1 MPKEEEGKIKELD
14 RRLGEVEA
22 RLAAVAGLRET
33 YDARFTLLT
42 EKLGELRSMIIAQA
56 KESADARVKAEKA
69 LASLEGI
76 KPEEFRAFLMRR
88 DAEIE
93 GIKTRLI
100 TFEETVKSL
109 RDEMKEYRETLARF
123 KGLEA
128 VLGMSEEA
136 RSNIVRIQQLRDQVE
151 IASDK
156 VMTAFM
162 EFQRRLK
169 DVTNL
174 SLRVSRL
181 EEMVKP
187 LQQTVGRI
195 EVEIK
200 NFAPRSDLEKLAGEL
215 QAIKTAA
222 EEVKK
227 YHQSVSSEKGA
238 LEGIRAELKKAV
250 EEVERSNSAEL
261 RRLERRLDVLEKAV
275 SRILKILLSAK

>member
-1 MPKEEEGKIKELD
+1 MPEKGGEKEELE
-14 RRLGEVEA
+14 RRLDEVEG
-22 RLAAVAGLRET
+22 RLAALAGLRET

-42 EKLGELRSMIIAQA
+42 EKVGELRSMIIAQA

-88 DAEIE
+88 DAEME
-93 GIKTRLI
+93 GIKTRLT

-109 RDEMKEYRETLARF
+109 REEMREYRETLARF

-128 VLGMSEEA
+128 VLGMSDEA

-151 IASDK
+151 VASDK

-174 SLRVSRL
+174 SVRVSRL

-187 LQQTVGRI
+187 LQQTVGRL
-195 EVEIK
+195 EVELRGL
-200 NFAPRSDLEKLAGEL
+200 APKADLDKLTGEL
-215 QAIKTAA
+215 QAIKGAA

-227 YHQSVSSEKGA
+227 YYQEISSNKGS
-238 LEGIRAELKKAV
+238 LEGVKAELKKAV
-250 EEVERSNSAEL
+250 EEVERNNTAEL
-261 RRLERRLDVLEKAV
+261 KRLQRRLDVMERAV

>member
-1 MPKEEEGKIKELD
+1 
-14 RRLGEVEA
+14 
-22 RLAAVAGLRET
+22 
-33 YDARFTLLT
+33 
-42 EKLGELRSMIIAQA
+42 
-56 KESADARVKAEKA
+56 
-69 LASLEGI
+69 
-76 KPEEFRAFLMRR
+76 
-88 DAEIE
+88 
-93 GIKTRLI
+93 
-100 TFEETVKSL
+100 
-109 RDEMKEYRETLARF
+109 
-123 KGLEA
+123 
-128 VLGMSEEA
+128 
-136 RSNIVRIQQLRDQVE
+136 
-151 IASDK
+151 
-156 VMTAFM
+156 
-162 EFQRRLK
+162 
-169 DVTNL
+169 
-174 SLRVSRL
+174 
-181 EEMVKP
+181 MVKP

>member
-1 MPKEEEGKIKELD
+1 MPEKGEKEELE

-42 EKLGELRSMIIAQA
+42 EKVGELRSMIIAQA

-88 DAEIE
+88 DAEME
-93 GIKTRLI
+93 GMKTRLT

-109 RDEMKEYRETLARF
+109 REEMREYRETLARF

-128 VLGMSEEA
+128 VLGMSDEA

-151 IASDK
+151 VASDK

-174 SLRVSRL
+174 SVRVSRL

-187 LQQTVGRI
+187 LQQTVGRL
-195 EVEIK
+195 EVELRGL
-200 NFAPRSDLEKLAGEL
+200 APKADLDKLAGEL
-215 QAIKTAA
+215 QAIKAAA

-227 YHQSVSSEKGA
+227 YHQEISSNKGS
-238 LEGIRAELKKAV
+238 LEGVKAELRKAV
-250 EEVERSNSAEL
+250 EEVERNNTAEL
-261 RRLERRLDVLEKAV
+261 KRLQRRLDVMERAV